1 MTGHIEEIA
10 NKFLNGGH
18 CSREELALFKRWLS
32 DPFAQHEVETWLA
45 GHWAH
50 SDEVDSHLLLEKLI
64 HQIESLHEKDHPKF
78 RFSVTRFARIYQKV
92 AAFMLIPLII
102 AGILY
107 WLSPFLSDSGQ
118 YTETFAP
125 RGQKSQIILSDGTKV
140 WLNSETKIRYPGSFD
155 KGQRDVYL
163 TGEAFFEVSRNKLRP
178 FVVHTPD
185 LKIKVLGTK
194 FNIKAYPDEKE
205 IATSLFEG
213 KVSLVWHDAASSGPV
228 EKEME
233 PRQSFVFDKSTHQLA
248 PGRFS
253 NEEIDGWKKN
263 QLIFK
268 DDTFSKLVRKVERWY
283 DVEIIYDEKEFD
295 DRQLTVELYEGERL
309 DRLMQVISLTLS
321 VDYQYENGKIILT
334 PKKTGAM

>member
-1 MTGHIEEIA
+1 MEGIA
-10 NKFLNGGH
+10 NKFLNGGN
-18 CSREELALFKRWLS
+18 CSREELAHFKRWLS
-32 DPFAQHEVETWLA
+32 DPSAQHEVDSWLA
-45 GHWAH
+45 EHWAR
-50 SDEVDSHLLLEKLI
+50 SEEVDSHLLLEKLI
-64 HQIESLHEKDHPKF
+64 HQIESLHEKDHPKSL
-78 RFSVTRFARIYQKV
+78 FSVVGFVRIYQKV

-107 WLSPFLSDSGQ
+107 WLNPLLSDSGQ

-140 WLNSETKIRYPGSFD
+140 WLNSETKIRYPGSFG

-233 PRQSFVFDKSTHQLA
+233 PRQSFVFDKATHQLA
-248 PGRFS
+248 AGRFS
-253 NEEIDGWKKN
+253 HEEIDGWKKN

-283 DVEIIYDEKEFD
+283 DVEIVYDEKEFN